1 MKLYKITLSVLL
13 VATLASCRKEDKLV
27 VGDIPGLGGDS
38 WVQGP
43 FDTWIKDNYTTPYNI
58 AVKYKWDQFE
68 LELNKTLVPPRE
80 DKALAVMSAI
90 KSVWIDTYKE
100 EAGDLFVKKY
110 SPKFFVLVGSVSYD
124 VNAGTETLGTA
135 EGGRK
140 VVLYKINEFRTK
152 QMPGFVPS
160 DSNNIKQ
167 MFHTIQHEFGH
178 ILHQNVMYPTEFKNI
193 SAGLYTANWYNTS
206 VFNARQDG
214 FITDYALSKPDE
226 DFVEMISMM
235 LVEGKPGF
243 DAIVNGITGTSPNG
257 TTAAE
262 AKAAIKAK
270 EAAVVAYFK
279 DVWNIN
285 FYSLQAKSRAAIE
298 ALIK

>member
-1 MKLYKITLSVLL
+1 MKVYKIAFCIVC
-13 VATLASCRKEDKLV
+13 VALLASCKKDEKLV
-27 VGDIPGLGGDS
+27 VGDIPGLGGDK

-43 FDTWIKDNYTTPYNI
+43 LDTWIKDNYTTPYNI

-80 DKALAVMSAI
+80 DKSLAVMQAI
-90 KSVWIDTYKE
+90 KAVWIDTYKA

-140 VVLYKINEFRTK
+140 VVLYKVNEFRSK
-152 QMPGFVPS
+152 QMPGFVAS
-160 DSNNIKQ
+160 DTFVIKE

-178 ILHQNVMYPTEFKNI
+178 ILHQNIMYPSTFRNI
-193 SAGLYTANWYNTS
+193 TAGLYTANWYNTS

-214 FITDYALSKPDE
+214 FITDYALSNPDD

-235 LVEGKPGF
+235 LVEGKGGF
-243 DAIVNGITGTSPNG
+243 DAIVNSITGVSPNG

-262 AKAAIKAK
+262 AKASLREK
-270 EAAVVAYFK
+270 EAVVVAYFK
-279 DVWNIN
+279 NAWNID